1 MTAEQE
7 NDLLHTLYEIR
18 DLLKKQIELSENQQ
32 PSTKITVVGGGGK
45 GAQPS
50 LKGIDTKA
58 DFIFGEE
65 HN

>member
-1 MTAEQE
+1 MNEQQA
-7 NDLLHTLYEIR
+7 NDVLQTLLEIKQ
-18 DLLKKQIELSENQQ
+18 LLKRQIELLETQQ
-32 PSTKITVVGGGGK
+32 STTKITVVGGGGK

-58 DFIFGEE
+58 DFTFGEE